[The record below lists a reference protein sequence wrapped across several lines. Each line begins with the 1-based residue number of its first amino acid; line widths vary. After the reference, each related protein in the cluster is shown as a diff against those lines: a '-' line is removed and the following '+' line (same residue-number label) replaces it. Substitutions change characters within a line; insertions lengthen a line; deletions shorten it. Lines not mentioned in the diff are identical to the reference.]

1 MICLVLKTLNK
12 AKRSLSSK
20 NLQKKGKNAGKTAKK
35 YGKVTAAVAGT
46 GVVYALGYEA
56 FRGLLRTLTPAQ
68 SDNFENFVTNT
79 DQGLVVQ
86 TLALGSASALSASM
100 LKNAGVL
107 NRNETTMAVAAG
119 TGLAVGRMLTGLATG
134 GIGKR
139 FSTLLDGEVGLSAFP
154 QPGPTL
160 STPSNTWALNQ
171 VMTNQQSPGR
181 LHPGVSINSP
191 YMDSIIQN
199 RNPLMQPSGPYI

>member
-1 MICLVLKTLNK
+1 LVRKTLNK

-20 NLQKKGKNAGKTAKK
+20 TLKKQGKNAGKTAKK

-56 FRGLLRTLTPAQ
+56 FRGLLRTLTPDQ
-68 SDNFENFVTNT
+68 SVSFENFVTNT

-139 FSTLLDGEVGLSAFP
+139 FSTLLDGEVGLTAFP

-171 VMTNQQSPGR
+171 IMTNQQSPGR

-199 RNPLMQPSGPYI
+199 RNPLMQKSGPYIN